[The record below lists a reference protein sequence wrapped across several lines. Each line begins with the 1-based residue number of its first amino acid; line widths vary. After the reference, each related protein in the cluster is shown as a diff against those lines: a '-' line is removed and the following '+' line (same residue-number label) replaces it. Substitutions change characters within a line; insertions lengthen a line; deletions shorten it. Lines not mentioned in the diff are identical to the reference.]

1 MRWREARRPA
11 EGIGGAAR
19 WHPGAADVR
28 RSRSHGRRLAAL
40 QGRVAHCLA
49 ACGIYTSA
57 PHHRLRSTT
66 LLSSVFSSPCT
77 TRTRSPLNSHDSL
90 CLLLHHDLDDLLL
103 TAPRSKLCTMKPR
116 EYCCCAFPVVYTG
129 IYVALLEQFVLGAT
143 AGVISIGTPSSEPFL
158 QSAESLFTDLF

>member
-1 MRWREARRPA
+1 MAQEGDVVRWREARRPA

-57 PHHRLRSTT
+57 LHHRLRSTT

-103 TAPRSKLCTMKPR
+103 TAPRSKLWHHEAKR
-116 EYCCCAFPVVYTG
+116 V
-129 IYVALLEQFVLGAT
+129 LLLRISRGLHWDICRT
-143 AGVISIGTPSSEPFL
+143 AGAVRPRRNCRSYIHWYP
-158 QSAESLFTDLF
+158 